1 MNPMS
6 KCWLHRLANKSW
18 NKKAGWNRRNDQME
32 NQRTFA
38 RMDRVLRM
46 GRALWSSILYRER
59 IGYRV
64 KGSIVGSGTH
74 MAIKRCW
81 NSNAFHFGGV
91 KNCGILLSNTQII
104 DIDAVY
110 ILKYTHK
117 YVYSVQKCILI
128 HVCIYHP
135 MSGVNRPLPTISPH
149 PTPLVVLVRPG
160 SFVCRGV

>member
-1 MNPMS
+1 MS

-18 NKKAGWNRRNDQME
+18 NKKAVWNRRNEQME

-38 RMDRVLRM
+38 RMDRVLRK

-81 NSNAFHFGGV
+81 NLNAFHFGGV
-91 KNCGILLSNTQII
+91 KNFGILLSNTQII

-117 YVYSVQKCILI
+117 YVYSVQKCTLL
-128 HVCIYHP
+128 HVYWHEFVYIIPCRVSTVPFPQY
-135 MSGVNRPLPTISPH
+135 

-160 SFVCRGV
+160 SFVCPGV

>member
-1 MNPMS
+1 MIENNEPDSGMNPMS

-18 NKKAGWNRRNDQME
+18 NKKAVWNRRNDQME

-38 RMDRVLRM
+38 RMDRVLRK

-81 NSNAFHFGGV
+81 NLNAFHFGGV
-91 KNCGILLSNTQII
+91 KNFGILLSNTQIIVI

-128 HVCIYHP
+128 HVYWHEYVYICQP
-135 MSGVNRPLPTISPH
+135 SPSH
-149 PTPLVVLVRPG
+149 NIPPHW
-160 SFVCRGV
+160 